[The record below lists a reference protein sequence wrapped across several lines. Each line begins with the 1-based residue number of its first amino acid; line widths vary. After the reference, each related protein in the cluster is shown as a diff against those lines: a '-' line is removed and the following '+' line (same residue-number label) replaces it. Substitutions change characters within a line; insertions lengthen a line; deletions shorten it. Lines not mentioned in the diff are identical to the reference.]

1 MRFKTKWGRLCEMVL
16 PYSPD
21 GLEAH
26 AAGLELAPAAAS
38 GWRLGLQPAD
48 AGQLGLRPPNG
59 AFSRNAK
66 CPFPFGNAGGVC
78 TTLDA
83 LLWNHNQSERYISIT
98 PHNYAETDFL
108 RGVNINFRGG
118 HALN

>member
-1 MRFKTKWGRLCEMVL
+1 MRFKTKWGGLCEMVL
-16 PYSPD
+16 PHSPD

-26 AAGLELAPAAAS
+26 AIGLELTGA
-38 GWRLGLQPAD
+38 GTGRWLQPAD

>member
-1 MRFKTKWGRLCEMVL
+1 MVL
-16 PYSPD
+16 PHSPD

-26 AAGLELAPAAAS
+26 AAGLELAPAAGS

-59 AFSRNAK
+59 ALSEVSRGTQSA
-66 CPFPFGNAGGVC
+66 PSRLGTLGAVC
-78 TTLDA
+78 TAMDA
-83 LLWNHNQSERYISIT
+83 LLRNHNQSERYISIT